1 MPMLASNIAM
11 PSADALVTMAG
22 LNNAQSTVTVESIVA
37 DALQGGGGPDI
48 DALLSGLPTQG
59 IAANAGTDSLA
70 SLGSSL
76 VPTWDTGHGAGFTFA
91 GTNVMSSEALVL
103 HHDAIQP
110 VANG

>member
-1 MPMLASNIAM
+1 MPMLASNVAM
-11 PSADALVTMAG
+11 PSADALVAMAG
-22 LNNAQSTVTVESIVA
+22 LNTAQSSATVDAIVA

-48 DALLSGLPTQG
+48 NALLSSLPSHG
-59 IAANAGTDSLA
+59 FAANAGTDSMT
-70 SLGSSL
+70 SLSAGL

-91 GTNVMSSEALVL
+91 GTNLMTTEALVL